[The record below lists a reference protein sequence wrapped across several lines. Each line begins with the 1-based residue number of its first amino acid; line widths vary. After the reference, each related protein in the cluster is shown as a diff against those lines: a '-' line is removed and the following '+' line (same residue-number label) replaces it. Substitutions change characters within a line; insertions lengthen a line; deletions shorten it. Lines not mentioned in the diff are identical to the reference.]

1 MVSGA
6 ARRAREVRRDLAY
19 SRMAVDTSPGAS
31 SAGHALRRVSLFV
44 PCYVDTLFPEAAE
57 AVVVVLERLGVE
69 VVFPREQTC
78 CGQMHVNTGYQR
90 EAIAMVRT
98 FVRAFGAAETVVAPS
113 ASCVALVRHH
123 YAHLAVRYG
132 DAALEREVAALV
144 PRVVEL
150 TEYLIDHLGVEDV
163 GASFPHAVA
172 FHPTCHSVRM
182 LHVGDRP
189 LRLLRRVRG
198 LRLQELPRS
207 DQCCG
212 FGGTFAV
219 KNADTSAAMLADKV
233 ADVIGSRAEVLV
245 AADNSCLMH
254 IGGGLS
260 RQRTGVR
267 TMHLAEVLASTEGA
281 SA

>member
-1 MVSGA
+1 MVEPQPLGRAVAGVA
-6 ARRAREVRRDLAY
+6 ARRVA
-19 SRMAVDTSPGAS
+19 
-31 SAGHALRRVSLFV
+31 LFV
-44 PCYVDTLFPEAAE
+44 PCYVDTLFPEAAQ
-57 AVVVVLERLGVE
+57 AVVHLLERLGVA
-69 VVFPREQTC
+69 VSFPREQTC

-90 EAIAMVRT
+90 EAVPLVRNV
-98 FVRAFGAAETVVAPS
+98 VRAFAAAQTVVAPS
-113 ASCVALVRHH
+113 ASCVALVRDH
-123 YAHLAVRYG
+123 YAHLAARAG
-132 DAALEREVAALV
+132 DPALEREVAALV

-198 LRLQELPRS
+198 LRLLELPRA

-219 KNADTSAAMLADKV
+219 KHAETSAAMLADKIS
-233 ADVIGSRAEVLV
+233 DVISSRAEVLV

-254 IGGGLS
+254 IGGGLA

-267 TMHLAEVLASTEGA
+267 TMHLAEVLASTEGSGA
-281 SA
+281 

>member
-1 MVSGA
+1 MAEHQSNGRAVAGDH
-6 ARRAREVRRDLAY
+6 ARRVA
-19 SRMAVDTSPGAS
+19 
-31 SAGHALRRVSLFV
+31 LFV
-44 PCYVDTLFPEAAE
+44 PCYVDTLFPEAAR
-57 AVVVVLERLGVE
+57 AVVHVLERLGVA
-69 VVFPREQTC
+69 VAFPREQTC

-90 EAIAMVRT
+90 EAVPLVRN
-98 FVRAFGAAETVVAPS
+98 FVRAFGSAETVVAPS
-113 ASCVALVRHH
+113 ASCVALVRDH
-123 YAHLAVRYG
+123 YVHLAATA
-132 DAALEREVAALV
+132 DDPTLEREVAALV

-163 GASFPHAVA
+163 GASFPHTVA

-198 LRLQELPRS
+198 VRILDLPRAE
-207 DQCCG
+207 QCCG

-219 KNADTSAAMLADKV
+219 KNAETSAAMLADKV
-233 ADVIGSRAEVLV
+233 SDVISSRAEVLV

-254 IGGGLS
+254 IGGGLA

-267 TMHLAEVLASTEGA
+267 TMHLAEVLASSEG
-281 SA
+281 SGP